1 MCDRII
7 IIIDNT
13 LLAHHRQQQQSTY
26 LFLPEAA
33 LAPESRPPHN
43 QLQKHCIAGTMLS
56 DSDKNIVVN
65 TLRNSAVTQE
75 SIQSASRT
83 LAKYYNC
90 ANEVVQLWQEEIYE
104 ADEAKIL
111 PLMYIANDIIQT
123 TKRTGSNYV
132 DAFLDCMK
140 ACFCAFVRQSTQ
152 KLSVN

>member
-1 MCDRII
+1 
-7 IIIDNT
+7 
-13 LLAHHRQQQQSTY
+13 
-26 LFLPEAA
+26 
-33 LAPESRPPHN
+33 
-43 QLQKHCIAGTMLS
+43 MLS

-90 ANEVVQLWQEEIYE
+90 AKEVVQLWQEEIYN

-123 TKRTGSNYV
+123 TKRTGPNYV

-140 ACFCAFVRQSTQ
+140 ACLRVCAAINSKVVS
-152 KLSVN
+152 KLKRITKVWGDRHIYPRAVITKLNGAFNEK